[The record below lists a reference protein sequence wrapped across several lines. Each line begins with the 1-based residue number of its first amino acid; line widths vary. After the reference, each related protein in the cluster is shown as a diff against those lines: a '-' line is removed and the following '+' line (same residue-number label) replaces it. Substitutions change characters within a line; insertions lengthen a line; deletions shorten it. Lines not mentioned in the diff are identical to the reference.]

1 MILASLNLSDE
12 TWTVSESDGSTS
24 VAVGFTSESP
34 TTTFDNL
41 SFGWILTVD
50 SVEEQSAAY
59 PPEGVVY
66 VSTDQQYM
74 TVDAI
79 DVRPDDVCVLT
90 VWAENAGK
98 RSETTHEWT
107 VARPASPYPSWIWNV
122 ETGAWEA
129 PVPMP
134 TDGKRYVWDEDTT
147 SWVESEP
154 LI

>member
-12 TWTVSESDGSTS
+12 TWTVSEDDGSAS
-24 VAVGFTSESP
+24 IAVGFTSESP

-41 SFGWILTVD
+41 SFGWSLSVD
-50 SVEEQSAAY
+50 GEESASATY
-59 PPEGVVY
+59 PPEDVVY

-79 DVRPDDVCVLT
+79 DVRPDDACVLT

-98 RSETTHEWT
+98 RFETTHEWT
-107 VARPASPYPSWIWNV
+107 VDRPASPYPSWVWNV
-122 ETGAWEA
+122 ETAAWGA

-134 TDGKRYVWDEDTT
+134 TDGKRYVWDDDTT

-154 LI
+154 LV